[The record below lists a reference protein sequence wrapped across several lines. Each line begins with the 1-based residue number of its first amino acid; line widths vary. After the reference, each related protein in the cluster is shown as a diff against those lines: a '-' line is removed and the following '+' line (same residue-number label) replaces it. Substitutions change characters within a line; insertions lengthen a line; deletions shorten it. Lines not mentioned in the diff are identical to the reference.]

1 MQPEHFAKALQEA
14 ARREQLRLTEAA
26 IETQI
31 RVLSA
36 AFDKSTAY
44 TNLLILAAY
53 AGFFGLWQMTKDDL
67 AKPLAMWAALLML
80 TSVVTF
86 VFFEVVKMVL
96 IQHNFLQKAKALE
109 APEVRSSSVALEQAY
124 AELGRVHERVMF
136 HFMRFWVCTLVVTIV
151 TGMSGAAL
159 LGYGFVQNLL
169 K

>member
-1 MQPEHFAKALQEA
+1 MQPEQFAKALQEA
-14 ARREQLRLTEAA
+14 AQREQQRLAEAA

-36 AFDKSTAY
+36 AFDKSAAY
-44 TNLLILAAY
+44 TNLLILTAY
-53 AGFFGLWQMTKDDL
+53 AGFFGLWQLTKDDL

-96 IQHNFLQKAKALE
+96 IQHNFLQKARLLKS
-109 APEVRSSSVALEQAY
+109 PEVRSSPVALEKAF

-136 HFMRFWVCTLVVTIV
+136 HFMRFWVVTLIITIA

-159 LGYGFVQNLL
+159 VGYGFVQNLL